1 MTKRTV
7 SKMTEKTGLANKAK
21 MKGSK
26 TTKRKDSPM
35 NSKGLSPRHLEM
47 AMWFATIQSQ
57 RGAELDKIMECF
69 EHNANKACIIP
80 AFTLLKIVVPEISFL
95 TRIQMKILQPTSN
108 ESSVAGELELV
119 RSALYPNDQK
129 KQDLWDEIAKLQ
141 GSQDLATPRSH
152 DSQAKEGSALIPLP
166 GNGEGK

>member
-1 MTKRTV
+1 
-7 SKMTEKTGLANKAK
+7 
-21 MKGSK
+21 
-26 TTKRKDSPM
+26 M